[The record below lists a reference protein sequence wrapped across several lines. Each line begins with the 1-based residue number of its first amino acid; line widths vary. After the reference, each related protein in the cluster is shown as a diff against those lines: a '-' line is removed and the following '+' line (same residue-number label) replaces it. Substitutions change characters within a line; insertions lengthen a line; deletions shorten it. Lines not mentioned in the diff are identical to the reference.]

1 MYCGREILVDTN
13 LQVLKREYCNNWD
26 ISFLSLSDPA
36 IYISLRRS
44 VRVSLT
50 EIIRVELFIALA
62 MIGSVQQLKH
72 CKQGSRSVNG
82 MTKLPRAERTLSHQ
96 DSIVFYD

>member
-62 MIGSVQQLKH
+62 MIGSVQQ
-72 CKQGSRSVNG
+72 
-82 MTKLPRAERTLSHQ
+82 
-96 DSIVFYD
+96 

>member
-62 MIGSVQQLKH
+62 MIGSVQ
-72 CKQGSRSVNG
+72 
-82 MTKLPRAERTLSHQ
+82 
-96 DSIVFYD
+96 

>member
-50 EIIRVELFIALA
+50 KIIRVELFIALA
-62 MIGSVQQLKH
+62 MIGSVQQ
-72 CKQGSRSVNG
+72 
-82 MTKLPRAERTLSHQ
+82 
-96 DSIVFYD
+96 

>member
-50 EIIRVELFIALA
+50 EIIRVELFIALT
-62 MIGSVQQLKH
+62 MIGSVQQ
-72 CKQGSRSVNG
+72 
-82 MTKLPRAERTLSHQ
+82 
-96 DSIVFYD
+96 

>member
-1 MYCGREILVDTN
+1 MDTN

-62 MIGSVQQLKH
+62 MIGSVQQ
-72 CKQGSRSVNG
+72 
-82 MTKLPRAERTLSHQ
+82 
-96 DSIVFYD
+96 